1 MLKGK
6 TIIITG
12 AGSGI
17 GRASAEMFA
26 GSGAN
31 IVVADLDENGG
42 RETVKAIESA
52 GGKARFK
59 RCDVSVEDQVADL
72 VAFAVDSYG
81 GLHGALNNAGIEM
94 RNKPVHELT
103 AKDWQ
108 SVIDVDLT
116 GVFYCIKHEVLY
128 MKDHGGGSIVNTAS
142 ASGLRA
148 IANTADYTAAKHG
161 VIGLTKAAAIDGGPL
176 GIRVNAV
183 CPGVILTPMM
193 ETRLMNDPTFSLAL
207 EDLRRRHYVGRFGKP
222 ADVAEM
228 VMWLLSDRST
238 FVTGTASSTD
248 GGYAI

>member
-1 MLKGK
+1 M
-6 TIIITG
+6 
-12 AGSGI
+12 A
-17 GRASAEMFA
+17 
-26 GSGAN
+26 
-31 IVVADLDENGG
+31 
-42 RETVKAIESA
+42 
-52 GGKARFK
+52 
-59 RCDVSVEDQVADL
+59 
-72 VAFAVDSYG
+72 
-81 GLHGALNNAGIEM
+81 
-94 RNKPVHELT
+94 
-103 AKDWQ
+103 
-108 SVIDVDLT
+108 
-116 GVFYCIKHEVLY
+116 
-128 MKDHGGGSIVNTAS
+128 GGSIVNTAS

-193 ETRLMNDPTFSLAL
+193 ETRLMNDPTFSQAL
-207 EDLRRRHYVGRFGKP
+207 DDLRRRHYIGRFGNP

>member
-1 MLKGK
+1 VLKGK
-6 TIIITG
+6 TIIVTG

-26 GSGAN
+26 ASGAN

-42 RETVKAIESA
+42 RETVKSIEAA
-52 GGKARFK
+52 GGTARFT
-59 RCDVSVEDQVADL
+59 RCDVSVEDQVAAL

-193 ETRLMNDPTFSLAL
+193 ETRLMNDPTFSQAVD
-207 EDLRRRHYVGRFGKP
+207 DLRRRHYIGRFGKP

>member
-1 MLKGK
+1 MLAGK
-6 TIIITG
+6 TIVVTG

-26 GSGAN
+26 ASGAN

-42 RETVKAIESA
+42 RETVNTIEAA

-59 RCDVSVEDQVADL
+59 RCDVAVEDQVAAL

-103 AKDWQ
+103 ARDWQ

-193 ETRLMNDPTFSLAL
+193 ETRLMNDPTFSQAL
-207 EDLRRRHYVGRFGKP
+207 DDLRRRHYIGRFGNP